1 MPGYRIL
8 TALGVILL
16 VLAIYYW
23 IARPYQLNWGAT
35 HDEIGQAMPG
45 DELDQTP
52 TFLATRGI
60 TINGTPEQI
69 WPWLLQMGYN
79 RAGFYGYDLIE
90 NQGSTSGMKSAESIL
105 PEYQQFKV
113 GDVVPISAAAS
124 MKFFAIEPD
133 RYVIW
138 TGENGVGGFTWA
150 LYPIDKTQTRLISR
164 IRWTH
169 HLSPP
174 VTLAFDVFTEIADPG
189 CAQDFAGHQR
199 PGGRDNRAAGGTE
212 SGNLHVPIRLLP
224 VFYRLDPGVGSA
236 VFLVDE
242 PCSPGNR
249 VGLVG
254 DMVRAGSCCTRA
266 TVGNRCTFGI
276 VFQPTVK
283 GISKH
288 NF

>member
-174 VTLAFDVFTEIADPG
+174 VTLAFDVFTEFADHLAVRKILQGIKGRVEGIIEPPAVQNLEIFMFLSAFFLFFTG
-189 CAQDFAGHQR
+189 LILVLVR
-199 PGGRDNRAAGGTE
+199 PFSWWT
-212 SGNLHVPIRLLP
+212 SL
-224 VFYRLDPGVGSA
+224 A
-236 VFLVDE
+236 VLAT
-242 PCSPGNR
+242 
-249 VGLVG
+249 GLVWLVTWYAPVPVAPG
-254 DMVRAGSCCTRA
+254 LLLEIAALLGLCFSPR
-266 TVGNRCTFGI
+266 
-276 VFQPTVK
+276 
-283 GISKH
+283 
-288 NF
+288 

>member
-1 MPGYRIL
+1 MMRTVGN
-8 TALGVILL
+8 A
-16 VLAIYYW
+16 
-23 IARPYQLNWGAT
+23 
-35 HDEIGQAMPG
+35 G

-133 RYVIW
+133 IYVIW
-138 TGENGVGGFTWA
+138 TGGKRSWRFYLG
-150 LYPIDKTQTRLISR
+150 LIPIDKNTNTADQPD
-164 IRWTH
+164 RWTH

-174 VTLAFDVFTEIADPG
+174 VTLAFDVFTEFAD
-189 CAQDFAGHQR
+189 H
-199 PGGRDNRAAGGTE
+199 
-212 SGNLHVPIRLLP
+212 L
-224 VFYRLDPGVGSA
+224 A
-236 VFLVDE
+236 V
-242 PCSPGNR
+242 R
-249 VGLVG
+249 
-254 DMVRAGSCCTRA
+254 
-266 TVGNRCTFGI
+266 
-276 VFQPTVK
+276 
-283 GISKH
+283 
-288 NF
+288 